1 MLRSILKNE
10 ISWNFRTGDFF
21 RNYFILGILGLAI
34 VFLLYSN
41 WVTRR
46 LEREISSFSM
56 MLGSFVAKLS
66 TVADKETSEAGQL
79 IIKQLNFPYIVAD
92 ADGKPIV
99 ARNIGTGLRE
109 KIIAGTLT
117 ETERDNVKKMIA
129 RMDKVHTSIVMKG
142 LEQDRTIIGYMYYDQ
157 TKWSINQG
165 SSFIL
170 SDVSGDAI
178 FWKNIG
184 SEKKNPISGEATRD
198 ELRIFI
204 EQAKKRGLSTT
215 IQYNPSAEKTYF
227 LHYGNTGI
235 IHEIRWWMPLAQIGI
250 VIIFLTVGFIA
261 YQRIKHNE
269 QQAIWAGL
277 AKETAH
283 QLGTPISS
291 LMGWLDILEDEDR
304 KSEILKA
311 KEGDEEPKSIYK
323 DMQNDLQRLRDITS
337 RFGEIGSIPKRE
349 LLDVS
354 EIAHRA
360 VLYFQKR
367 LPHRQKHV
375 DIIESYQNVPK
386 VRVNENLLQW
396 VIENLIRNSLDAIDK
411 ENGLIEIKTEYDP
424 KKNYVLIVYKDNGK
438 GIPRKNRNKI
448 FLPGYST
455 KKLGW
460 GLGLAIVKRI
470 IEGYHDGHVR
480 LAESGADGST
490 FVIELPANV

>member
-10 ISWNFRTGDFF
+10 ISWSFRTGEFF
-21 RNYFILGILGLAI
+21 RNYFILGILGLAV

-46 LEREISSFSM
+46 LEREISDFSM
-56 MLGSFVAKLS
+56 MLGNFVAKLS

-79 IIKQLNFPYIVAD
+79 IIKQLNFPYIVTD
-92 ADGKPIV
+92 AGGKPIV

-109 KIIAGTLT
+109 KITAGTLT
-117 ETERDNVKKMIA
+117 TTERRNVEKMIA
-129 RMDKVHTSIVMKG
+129 RMDKVHIPIVMKG
-142 LEQDRTIIGYMYYDQ
+142 LEQDRTIVGYIYYDQ
-157 TKWSINQG
+157 TKWAINQG

-170 SDVSGDAI
+170 TDVSDDAI

-184 SEKKNPISGEATRD
+184 SEKKNPINGEATRD
-198 ELRIFI
+198 ELKTFV
-204 EQAKKRGLSTT
+204 EQAKIKGLSMT
-215 IQYNPSAEKTYF
+215 IQFNPSAEKTYF
-227 LHYGNTGI
+227 FHYGNTGL
-235 IHEIRWWMPLAQIGI
+235 IHEIQWWMPLAQIGI

-291 LMGWLDILEDEDR
+291 LMGWLDILED
-304 KSEILKA
+304 KA

-367 LPHRQKHV
+367 LPHRRKHV

-386 VRVNENLLQW
+386 VMVNENLLQW
-396 VIENLIRNSLDAIDK
+396 VIENLIRNSLDAIEK
-411 ENGLIEIKTEYDP
+411 ENGVIEIKTEYDP
-424 KKNYVLIVYKDNGK
+424 KRNYVLIVYKDNGK

-470 IEGYHDGHVR
+470 IESYHDGHIR
-480 LAESGADGST
+480 LAESGSDGST